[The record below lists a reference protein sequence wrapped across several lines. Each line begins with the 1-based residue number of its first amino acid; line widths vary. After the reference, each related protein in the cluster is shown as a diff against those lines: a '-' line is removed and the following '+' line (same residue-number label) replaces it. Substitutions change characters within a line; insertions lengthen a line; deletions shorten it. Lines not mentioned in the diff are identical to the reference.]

1 MSNIFLRNS
10 KGTTSE
16 HVKWI
21 KLEVSTSSRTQLIDI
36 TNLVAAELSKTGVKN
51 GTCSVYMPH
60 TTAGLTINE
69 NADPDV
75 ARDILAGLAHLVP
88 VTGEYRHAEGNS
100 DAHIKASLMGF
111 SLRVPVID
119 GRLALGTWQAL
130 YFCEFDG
137 PRHRNV
143 MVGITG
149 E

>member
-1 MSNIFLRNS
+1 
-10 KGTTSE
+10 
-16 HVKWI
+16 
-21 KLEVSTSSRTQLIDI
+21 
-36 TNLVAAELSKTGVKN
+36 
-51 GTCSVYMPH
+51 MPH

-75 ARDILAGLAHLVP
+75 ARDILTGLARLVP
-88 VTGEYRHAEGNS
+88 VTGHYRHAEGNS

-119 GRLALGTWQAL
+119 GRLALGTWQGL

-137 PRHRNV
+137 PRHRHV
-143 MVGITG
+143 LVGATG